1 METILLGLVLL
12 FTLSLTGFN
21 FLSGSAMS
29 CENTLT
35 KAKKLLMNGLILVYM
50 GILIAALG
58 LISIEFMNY
67 FEAKFFC

>member
-12 FTLSLTGFN
+12 FTLSLIGFN
-21 FLSGSAMS
+21 FLLESEMS
-29 CENTLT
+29 CENTLP
-35 KAKKLLMNGLILVYM
+35 KAKKLLLNGVILVHM

-58 LISIEFMNY
+58 LISMEFMNY